1 MAETL
6 PLNSAGVANFCH
18 SNADA
23 QAAWNGV
30 QNVWYTRGINGEESL
45 SIFVKGKIG
54 SESSWLY
61 KFDLHLAPQDLLNG
75 STPSDAAFATT
86 YQSAPCPFSAN
97 APGGVRSIGHA
108 PSGGA
113 WLVVSGAAKAG
124 LACVDATGSSSLW
137 PSPGEIYG
145 PFTYVTVVGSV

>member
-61 KFDLHLAPQDLLNG
+61 EFDLHLVPQDLLNG
-75 STPSDAAFATT
+75 STPSDAAFATLIR
-86 YQSAPCPFSAN
+86 ARR
-97 APGGVRSIGHA
+97 VRSRPMRQEAFA
-108 PSGGA
+108 P
-113 WLVVSGAAKAG
+113 
-124 LACVDATGSSSLW
+124 LATRRVEARGW
-137 PSPGEIYG
+137 W
-145 PFTYVTVVGSV
+145 